1 MGRREPYHFA
11 LGMVETK
18 GYVGTN
24 EALDAMCKTAEVVLV
39 GQEQIGGGYRTI
51 CVQGTVGAVKAATEA
66 GALAAKRVGE
76 CVTVHVI
83 PKPHKELVRILPGKR
98 ISER

>member
-1 MGRREPYHFA
+1 MGRRTPYRFA

-24 EALDAMCKTAEVVLV
+24 EALDAMCKTADVVLI
-39 GQEQIGGGYRTI
+39 GHEQIGGGYQTVF
-51 CVQGTVGAVKAATEA
+51 VQGTVGAVKAATEA

-76 CVTVHVI
+76 LVTVHVI
-83 PKPHKELVRILPGKR
+83 PKPSDQLTRLLPKKR
-98 ISER
+98 GS